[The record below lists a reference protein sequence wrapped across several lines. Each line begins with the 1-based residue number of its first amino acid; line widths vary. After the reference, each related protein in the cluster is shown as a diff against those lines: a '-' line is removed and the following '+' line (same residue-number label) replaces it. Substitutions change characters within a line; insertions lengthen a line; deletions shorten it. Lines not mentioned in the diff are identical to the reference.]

1 MDILDFLLL
10 DPFKHDY
17 LDSMIC
23 LCGEDEVYAAI
34 AMGIVIEEGVEIKIN
49 LQ

>member
-23 LCGEDEVYAAI
+23 LCGEDEVYASI
-34 AMGIVIEEGVEIKIN
+34 AMGIVIADDIGIKIN